1 VTTVTRTTRGG
12 DRGFTL
18 IELLMV
24 VAMLGIVGSA
34 IAAAF
39 TVIVRTTPQTEI
51 RIDDAR
57 STRALATW
65 LSHDT
70 TSAPRFIPE
79 QAQGGI
85 DVTQAATPDNNDCGG
100 AGSNILHLQWTEDGF
115 TDRTFVA
122 NYRYVDDGS
131 EGRVVRYTCSRV
143 GAGPFTGTTE
153 QQLTSG
159 LASGDSPVATP
170 VIGAP
175 GEAESIDF
183 RLTALSGET
192 VLVQTGSR
200 NPTEF
205 FP

>member
-1 VTTVTRTTRGG
+1 MAQRGRG
-12 DRGFTL
+12 RQEGGFTL

-24 VAMLGIVGSA
+24 VTMIGIIASA
-34 IAAAF
+34 VAVSFA
-39 TVIVRTTPQTEI
+39 VIVRSTPQTEI

-79 QAQGGI
+79 QATGGI
-85 DVTQAATPDNNDCGG
+85 DVTQTPTADNNDCGG

-115 TDRTFVA
+115 VDRTFVA
-122 NYRYVDDGS
+122 NYRYVDDGT
-131 EGRVVRYTCSRV
+131 EGRVVRYACSQV
-143 GAGPFTGTTE
+143 GAGPFTGTSE
-153 QQLTSG
+153 QKLTSG
-159 LASGDSPVATP
+159 LASGVSPVATP
-170 VIGAP
+170 VTGGP
-175 GEAESIDF
+175 GEATSIDF
-183 RLTALSGET
+183 ELTALSGET

-205 FP
+205 YP